1 MMRWYRTSEKCISL
15 IAHSDEEYRQ
25 RVTTQ
30 NTKKDNKKEKR
41 EAKVGNVG
49 VGTCKQKIQLTIS
62 ISIRQWERSRKRGLP
77 QRKEKKKSVRSVD
90 GPFAFLAWERAG
102 CDDRILMKR
111 ISTTREKK
119 KRNWVNDEKTRET
132 GREDSRRTVPMGS

>member
-77 QRKEKKKSVRSVD
+77 QRKEKKICTKR
-90 GPFAFLAWERAG
+90 GWAFRLPRLRESGMWWSDLDETN
-102 CDDRILMKR
+102 INYKR
-111 ISTTREKK
+111 KK
-119 KRNWVNDEKTRET
+119 ET
-132 GREDSRRTVPMGS
+132 KLSQWREDSGNWERGF